1 MFKKTYKQLS
11 FKYFPKSFTIQK
23 LSSKASNILTTM
35 SVRIRELQLI
45 APSQNN
51 IFPTTHLEKDASGM
65 PGLISIMFDERK
77 MQFTYLL

>member
-35 SVRIRELQLI
+35 SVGIRELQLI

-51 IFPTTHLEKDASGM
+51 IFPTTHLENNASGM
-65 PGLISIMFDERK
+65 PWLISIMFDEQK